1 MMNEHPSEL
10 SSVPTRPSLIGRLK
24 EGDDVQAWHEF
35 YRVYGSLVRNF
46 ALQAGLTAAEADDVV
61 QDVAIG
67 VARNLSEFRYDPKV
81 CRFKTWLLNP
91 SSWRIKNQLKR
102 RQRPGNAVAP
112 VAAGDDDSENL
123 ELERLAD
130 PGAPDLDALF
140 ETQWRANLTAQAMDR
155 VKLIFD
161 LKQIQIFDLLVIKEW
176 PGADV
181 ARALDV
187 SLPVVYVTK
196 HRVTAALKRE
206 VRRLERALEPP
217 DS

>member
-1 MMNEHPSEL
+1 MNEHPSEL

-35 YRVYGSLVRNF
+35 YRVYGNLVRNF
-46 ALQAGLTAAEADDVV
+46 ALQAGLTAVEADDVV

-81 CRFKTWLLNP
+81 CRFKTWLLNQ

-102 RQRPGNAVAP
+102 RHRPGNAVAP

-130 PGAPDLDALF
+130 PGVPDLDALF

>member
-1 MMNEHPSEL
+1 MNEHPSEL
-10 SSVPTRPSLIGRLK
+10 SSVPTRPSLLGRLK

-46 ALQAGLTAAEADDVV
+46 ALQAGLTAVEADDVV

-67 VARNLSEFRYDPKV
+67 VARNLSEFRYDPKA
-81 CRFKTWLLNP
+81 CRFKTWLLNQ
-91 SSWRIKNQLKR
+91 SSWRIKNQIKR
-102 RQRPGNAVAP
+102 RHRQGNAVAP
-112 VAAGDDDSENL
+112 VAAEDDDSENL

-130 PGAPDLDALF
+130 PGAPDLDTLF
-140 ETQWRANLTAQAMDR
+140 ETQWRANLTEQAMDR